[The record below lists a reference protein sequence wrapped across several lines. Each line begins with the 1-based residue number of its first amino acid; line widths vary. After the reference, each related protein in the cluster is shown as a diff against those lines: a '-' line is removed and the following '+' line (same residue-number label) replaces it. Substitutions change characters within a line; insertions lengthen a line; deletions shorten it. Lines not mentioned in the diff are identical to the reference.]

1 MIASVATTAGL
12 SALRSAEGLSPQRGG
27 GGTMLI
33 NNTPSASL
41 PIGSSVAQGTA
52 LPSLGTAWHLA
63 NPLKDLATPPNIG
76 GQYRGLDN
84 SYIIPIKQVLWNR
97 LSGCPCAA

>member
-1 MIASVATTAGL
+1 MKASVATTAGL

-63 NPLKDLATPPNIG
+63 NPLKTSLRPPNLG
-76 GQYRGLDN
+76 GQYRDLGN
-84 SYIIPIKQVLWNR
+84 SYIIAIKKY
-97 LSGCPCAA
+97 